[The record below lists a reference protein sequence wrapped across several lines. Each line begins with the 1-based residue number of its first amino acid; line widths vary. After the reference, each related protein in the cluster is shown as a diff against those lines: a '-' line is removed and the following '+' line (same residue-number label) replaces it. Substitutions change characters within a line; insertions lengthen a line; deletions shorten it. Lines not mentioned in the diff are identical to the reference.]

1 MRKDVL
7 IKQTYLDEGEL
18 LENYLGKTKVMTFYF
33 ITESGNCL
41 PSIFLFISVE
51 VEGVWW
57 GGGLKI
63 L

>member
-1 MRKDVL
+1 MIKDGL
-7 IKQTYLDEGEL
+7 IKQTHLDEGEL
-18 LENYLGKTKVMTFYF
+18 ENSLGKTKVMTFYF
-33 ITESGNCL
+33 KTESGNCL

-51 VEGVWW
+51 VEWVWW